1 MMLLT
6 EEGDSA
12 SSKPFL
18 LTDISRKDDSA
29 TLLARKMQ
37 ILLSILIGTDSRFIY
52 LYKVFGT
59 FQWHVLVSNNEKK
72 KIWDTLW
79 AILTPKISS
88 AMSNQALLLG
98 LTRRLLSCQ
107 LWITTWAIVVLQT
120 ATFAFVLFFLFL
132 I

>member
-52 LYKVFGT
+52 LYKIFGT
-59 FQWHVLVSNNEKK
+59 FQWHVLVSNNKK

-79 AILTPKISS
+79 AIWTSKISS
-88 AMSNQALLLG
+88 AMSNQAWLLG
-98 LTRRLLSCQ
+98 LIRRLLSCQ
-107 LWITTWAIVVLQT
+107 LCITTWAIVVLQT
-120 ATFAFVLFFLFL
+120 ATFAFLLFFSFL